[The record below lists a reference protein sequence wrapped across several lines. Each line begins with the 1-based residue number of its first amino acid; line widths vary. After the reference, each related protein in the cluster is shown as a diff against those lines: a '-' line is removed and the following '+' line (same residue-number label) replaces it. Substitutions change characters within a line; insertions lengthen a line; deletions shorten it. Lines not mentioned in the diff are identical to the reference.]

1 MIIISLPINMPPT
14 CSPHKLIHVQTIRQ
28 EDNFMT
34 TENSILIQ
42 SFNESRHLSTQKITP
57 N

>member
-1 MIIISLPINMPPT
+1 MISLPMNMPPT

-42 SFNESRHLSTQKITP
+42 SFNESRHSSTQKITP